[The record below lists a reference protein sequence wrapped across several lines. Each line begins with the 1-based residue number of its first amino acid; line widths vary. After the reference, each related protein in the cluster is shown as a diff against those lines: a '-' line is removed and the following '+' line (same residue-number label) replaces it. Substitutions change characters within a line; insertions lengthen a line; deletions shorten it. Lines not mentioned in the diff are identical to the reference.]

1 MHEQELEPGLE
12 AMLTD
17 ERHGVILDRLAT
29 EGRVLAA
36 SLAAEFGVSEDTV
49 RRDLRDLARA
59 GACRRVYGGALP
71 LTTAPE
77 PGPERTRAGIA
88 APEKA
93 ALARAATALIAPGQT
108 ILIDAGTT
116 NTAIATAIATGI
128 PAGFGLTIATN
139 SLSVAGALASRE
151 DIRLVVL
158 GGTHDAS
165 RGACLGADTIDAI
178 RRLRADLFF
187 LGPCAIDADLGITAF
202 DPAETDVKRAMAE
215 ASLGLAVAAT
225 TDKLAT
231 AAPFRVAPP
240 EAITHLVVSGDAPEE
255 TLAAFAAH
263 GTVLHHAG

>member
-1 MHEQELEPGLE
+1 
-12 AMLTD
+12 MLTE
-17 ERHGVILDRLAT
+17 ERHRVIRDRLAT
-29 EGRVLAA
+29 DGRVLAA
-36 SLAAEFGVSEDTV
+36 GLAVEFGVSEDTV

-71 LTTAPE
+71 LAAAPD
-77 PGPERTRAGIA
+77 PGPERTRAAKG

-93 ALARAATALIAPGQT
+93 ALARAATGLVAPGQT

-116 NTAIATAIATGI
+116 NTAIATALAASVPTGL
-128 PAGFGLTIATN
+128 GLTVGTN
-139 SLSVAGALASRE
+139 SLTVAGALAGRE
-151 DIRLVVL
+151 DIRLVVF
-158 GGTHDAS
+158 GGAYDAS
-165 RGACLGADTIDAI
+165 KGACLGSDTVDAI

-187 LGPCAIDADLGITAF
+187 LGPCGIDADLGVTAF
-202 DPAETDVKRAMAE
+202 DPAEADVKRAMAE

-240 EAITHLVVSGDAPEE
+240 EAITHLVVAGNAPAD

-263 GTVLHHAG
+263 GTTLHRAV